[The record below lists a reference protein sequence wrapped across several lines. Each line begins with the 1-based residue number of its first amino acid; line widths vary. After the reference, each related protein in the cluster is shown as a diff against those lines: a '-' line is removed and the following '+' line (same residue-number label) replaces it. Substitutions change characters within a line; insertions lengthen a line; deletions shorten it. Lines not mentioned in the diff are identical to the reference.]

1 MIHFLQ
7 AGKIILK
14 DEYLNNKEAGQ
25 AFSILTGYSA
35 DSLRQSLSDTELQR
49 ISTRKN
55 MDIIANALT
64 SLQLLI
70 NKEAEDKK

>member
-70 NKEAEDKK
+70 NKEAKDKK